1 MRIARMILTIGLA
14 LLTPMSMAEEA
25 REQPLEILDEVLVTG
40 TQPGPPLWQVR
51 SGSNVLWVLAEVRYV
66 AKDVKWRSTQVESV
80 LAGAQEVLVVHGGG
94 DTPEYARPTVEL
106 TRKEREALMD
116 QTSRLPQGQTLRDI
130 LPPDLYAHFETVR
143 ATFPSRDKNGDK
155 AMEGST
161 PGGAQNRLWN
171 RALVALKL
179 GLTAVTDRV
188 VDMAKRRRVKVTVV
202 EPLIWT
208 RFLPNP
214 RIESAMDI
222 CPLDGLLQ
230 ELDGRGARWVARA
243 NAWAVGDIER
253 LTQFVRPSP
262 LQRSECEGRQEPFAV
277 EGSISARHKEAWLA
291 AMERSLASNGST
303 LAVVDAPLLLSA
315 VGLLADL
322 RSRGYEVVDP

>member
-1 MRIARMILTIGLA
+1 MRITRIILTIFFGLLA
-14 LLTPMSMAEEA
+14 PMSIAGES
-25 REQPLEILDEVLVTG
+25 REQPLEILDEVLVSG
-40 TQPGPPLWQVR
+40 TQPGPALWQVR
-51 SGSNVLWVLAEVRYV
+51 SGSNILWVLAEVRYV
-66 AKDVKWRSTQVESV
+66 AKDVKWRSKQVESV

-94 DTPEYARPTVEL
+94 DAPEYARPSVEL
-106 TRKEREALMD
+106 TRKEREALME
-116 QTSRLPQGQTLRDI
+116 QASRLPYGQTLRDI
-130 LPPDLYAHFETVR
+130 LPADLYAHFEAVR

-155 AMEGST
+155 AMEGFT
-161 PGGAQNRLWN
+161 PGSAQNRLWN

-179 GLTAVTDRV
+179 GLAAVTDRV

-208 RFLPNP
+208 RFAPHP

-230 ELDGRGARWVARA
+230 ELDGRGAKWVARA

-262 LQRSECEGRQEPFAV
+262 LQRTECEGRENPYAI
-277 EGSISARHKEAWLA
+277 EGSIGARHKEAWLA
-291 AMERSLASNGST
+291 AMERSLASNRST
-303 LAVVDAPLLLSA
+303 LAVIDAPLLLSA
-315 VGLLADL
+315 GGLLEDL
-322 RSRGYEVVDP
+322 RSRGYEVVGP